1 MLQGFAFAYVVMH
14 CNKTFLSSP
23 VWRMLGSRRCL
34 GEAADSTRTIYSYTV
49 KKKGPNLGTRLM
61 IKATGGTW
69 LFSKSCVHSWKNQ
82 KNVFGK
88 RFRQYLNKPC
98 VPVVTPGELAEGVE
112 GSSPVFEVPRGLPR
126 TPLRSSSA
134 EFVCWSCYCV
144 SLHLDL
150 PSHSL
155 EILLILVLNVR
166 WGLPALWRLLL

>member
-1 MLQGFAFAYVVMH
+1 MVF
-14 CNKTFLSSP
+14 KIP
-23 VWRMLGSRRCL
+23 
-34 GEAADSTRTIYSYTV
+34 
-49 KKKGPNLGTRLM
+49 
-61 IKATGGTW
+61 
-69 LFSKSCVHSWKNQ
+69 CVHSWKNQ

-88 RFRQYLNKPC
+88 RFRQCLNKPC

-150 PSHSL
+150 PSQGL
-155 EILLILVLNVR
+155 ESLLILVLNVR
-166 WGLPALWRLLL
+166 RGLAAFCDASCFRRTARTSAVVAWCLGNEALPWVGNLDVQRPRVGYSVVLPFKNLIWL